1 MRILVTN
8 DDGIDSPGIAALVH
22 AMRSIGEVV
31 VVAPD
36 RQQSAVGHALTVA
49 SPLRAVPF
57 HRNGEV
63 FGWAVNG
70 TPADCVKLAVSALL
84 DKRPDIIVS
93 GINHGANT
101 SVNAIYSGTVSAAT
115 EGTLMGI
122 PSMAI
127 SLATFNHHADMLLA
141 REVAGEMALKLI
153 SINLPSGTL
162 LNVNVPA
169 VPREEYRGLKVTRQ
183 GHSQWMDSYDR
194 RTDPHGR
201 EYFWLIGKMVSIAE
215 IDDAD
220 DLAVAAGYASVTPLH
235 YELTNFSV
243 IDDLKT
249 KLQEQHQ

>member
-8 DDGIDSPGIAALVH
+8 DDGIDSAGIAALVH
-22 AMRSIGEVV
+22 AMRSIGDVV

-36 RQQSAVGHALTVA
+36 RQQSAVGHALTVS

-84 DKRPDIIVS
+84 DTRPDVVVS

-127 SLATFNHHADMLLA
+127 SLASFDHGADMSLA
-141 REVAGEMALKLI
+141 SEVASKMAISLI

-169 VPREEYRGLKVTRQ
+169 VPVSEYKGLKVTRQ
-183 GHSQWMDSYDR
+183 GHSLWMDSYDR
-194 RTDPHGR
+194 RRDPHGR
-201 EYFWLIGKMVSIAE
+201 EYFWLTGKMVSVAE
-215 IDDAD
+215 VEDAD
-220 DLAVAAGYASVTPLH
+220 DIAVAEGYVSVTPLH

-243 IDDLKT
+243 IDDLKS
-249 KLQEQHQ
+249 KLQKLQQ

>member
-8 DDGIDSPGIAALVH
+8 DDGIDSEGIAALVH
-22 AMRSIGEVV
+22 AMRSIGDVV

-36 RQQSAVGHALTVA
+36 RQQSAVGHALTVS

-84 DKRPDIIVS
+84 DTRPDIIVS
-93 GINHGANT
+93 GINHGSNT

-115 EGTLMGI
+115 EGSLMGI

-127 SLATFNHHADMLLA
+127 SLASFDHSADMTLA
-141 REVAGEMALKLI
+141 REVASEMAAKLI

-169 VPREEYRGLKVTRQ
+169 VHRSEYKGLKVTRQ
-183 GHSQWMDSYDR
+183 GHSLWMDSYDR
-194 RTDPHGR
+194 RRDPHGR
-201 EYFWLIGKMVSIAE
+201 EYFWLTGKMISVAE
-215 IDDAD
+215 VEDAD
-220 DLAVAAGYASVTPLH
+220 DIAVAAGYASVTPLH

-243 IDDLKT
+243 IDDLKS
-249 KLQEQHQ
+249 KL